1 VLGSGGSALE
11 AVVAATARLEDCPVF
26 NAGRGSVLNALGEV
40 ELDAAVMEGASRRA
54 GAVAGLRRIRNPVSA
69 AKAVLRDGRHVLLAG
84 PGAERFTLASG
95 IQPVAEESLVTD
107 LRREQ
112 WQRAKAPAGSGGTVG
127 AVARD
132 AAGHLAAA
140 TSTGGILAK
149 RPGRVS
155 DSALVGCG
163 TWADDATCA
172 ISATGEGEVF
182 IRTAFAS
189 RVDALLRHTGADL
202 ERACL
207 QALADVASLGGG
219 GGCIAI
225 DKNGEVAMPFDTPG
239 MPRGVLREGDPP
251 RLALGPDSR

>member
-1 VLGSGGSALE
+1 MLGSGSSALE
-11 AVVAATARLEDCPVF
+11 AVVAATASLEDCPVF

-54 GAVAGLRRIRNPVSA
+54 GAVAGLRRIRNPVA
-69 AKAVLRDGRHVLLAG
+69 AATAVLRDGRHVLLAG
-84 PGAERFTLASG
+84 PGAEHFAFASG
-95 IQPVAEESLVTD
+95 IEPVAEESLVTD
-107 LRREQ
+107 SRRAQ
-112 WQRAKAPAGSGGTVG
+112 WRRAKTPGSSGGTVG

-132 AAGHLAAA
+132 TAGHLAAA

-172 ISATGEGEVF
+172 ISATGDGELF
-182 IRTAFAS
+182 IRSAFAS
-189 RVDALLRHTGADL
+189 RVDALLRHTSATLEGA
-202 ERACL
+202 CV
-207 QALADVASLGGG
+207 QALAEVASLGGS

-225 DKNGEVAMPFDTPG
+225 DGHGEVAMPFDTPG
-239 MPRGVLREGDPP
+239 MPRGVLREGEPP
-251 RLALGPDSR
+251 RLALGPDRG